1 MVLGRWMLQT
11 LSPYLTPPP
20 PILMQAQLVKI
31 KKKEMMTLPY
41 TIMRMS
47 NIFIRFFIFSY
58 KIYLEV
64 E

>member
-11 LSPYLTPPP
+11 LSPYPSLNTD
-20 PILMQAQLVKI
+20 ASTVVKI
-31 KKKEMMTLPY
+31 RKKIMALPY
-41 TIMRMS
+41 NIMRMS

>member
-11 LSPYLTPPP
+11 LSPYPSLNTDASTVG
-20 PILMQAQLVKI
+20 QNSKKI
-31 KKKEMMTLPY
+31 MALPY
-41 TIMRMS
+41 NIMRMS